1 MYMYVCIYVFICVYI
16 HMHAYMYLSA
26 YLSIHMSLQ
35 PTDFIFT
42 FVYACVSVSICH
54 VYAHAYL
61 SQEKAVGPLELEFQ
75 IIVSFP
81 MWVLETEFFSNR
93 RETSLK

>member
-1 MYMYVCIYVFICVYI
+1 MCVYI
-16 HMHAYMYLSA
+16 CMHACMYLSA

-54 VYAHAYL
+54 VCAHAYL
-61 SQEKAVGPLELEFQ
+61 SQEKAVGPLELE
-75 IIVSFP
+75 
-81 MWVLETEFFSNR
+81 L
-93 RETSLK
+93 LLL